1 MAQLKPFERIVG
13 LVMVLGQY
21 RWLAFSALGV
31 IEWAHKDRSLM
42 HHNVVLSVVPKTR
55 LVNVSGFSAVK
66 GCLAHLLLENP
77 ICFWESRRQPVWI
90 SLSQI
95 LKFFVPRN
103 CTVCEQK
110 KAAKCDIW
118 GLSLRLVLKVRACSL
133 IEILNCLFNWVSI
146 TLWWVLWG
154 FHSVACF
161 TRSVVVKIPLC
172 HTKQKQILNRK

>member
-1 MAQLKPFERIVG
+1 
-13 LVMVLGQY
+13 MVLGQY
-21 RWLAFSALGV
+21 RWLAFSALGG

-42 HHNVVLSVVPKTR
+42 HHNVVLSVVPTTR
-55 LVNVSGFSAVK
+55 LVNLSGFSAVK

>member
-1 MAQLKPFERIVG
+1 
-13 LVMVLGQY
+13 MVLGQY
-21 RWLAFSALGV
+21 RWLAFSALGG

-42 HHNVVLSVVPKTR
+42 HHNVVVSVVPTTR

-103 CTVCEQK
+103 CTVCKQK

-118 GLSLRLVLKVRACSL
+118 GLSLRLALKVRACSL
-133 IEILNCLFNWVSI
+133 IEILNCLFNWASI
-146 TLWWVLWG
+146 YNSLVAGAVLWDV
-154 FHSVACF
+154 HSVACF
-161 TRSVVVKIPLC
+161 TRNVVVKIPLW